1 MLNNLIAKIKSNW
14 RPILWGLIP
23 FLIVVIVFAL
33 PIKVVPVQVT
43 ETYWDTELKDEAYTV
58 PESITVTEPY
68 TATETRTE
76 TVYQANINSGNWSYS
91 FDVNQPD
98 TKVTIELK
106 NNYPNYPYY
115 FPYTYWMDDNDNHIF
130 FPWNYYYYSTGAA
143 QATIQISYPA
153 EVTKYRTVT
162 KTQDVVKYRQVP
174 TQVLKERQVT
184 QYVRMS
190 LWAYLFYNKP
200 L

>member
-1 MLNNLIAKIKSNW
+1 MLNNLIGKIKSNW
-14 RPILWGLIP
+14 KPIIGGLIP
-23 FLIVVIVFAL
+23 FLIIVIVFAL
-33 PIKVVPVQVT
+33 PIKVVPVH
-43 ETYWDTELKDEAYTV
+43 
-58 PESITVTEPY
+58 

-91 FDVNQPD
+91 FDVSQPD

-106 NNYPNYPYY
+106 NNYPYY
-115 FPYTYWMDDNDNHIF
+115 YPYTYSITDDNHHIF

-200 L
+200 M